1 MTWADAAPTVSAAVS
16 TLIIWGFS
24 RVQTKEVKS
33 TTETE
38 SSKIQLRVDQKTD
51 SAANFVNS
59 QSHESIEDL
68 KAMVIDLRIAV
79 SERMDAQDMKL
90 GHLSRNAFAI
100 SKKVG
105 SEWTEEVTTIKGDK
119 S

>member
-33 TTETE
+33 TTKTE
-38 SSKIQLRVDQKTD
+38 SASVKLRIDEKTD
-51 SAANFVNS
+51 NAANFVNS

-105 SEWTEEVTTIKGDK
+105 SEWTEEVTVIKKDR
-119 S
+119 

>member
-24 RVQTKEVKS
+24 RVQTKAVKS

-51 SAANFVNS
+51 SAAKLISAQTQVSN
-59 QSHESIEDL
+59 EDL

-90 GHLSRNAFAI
+90 GHLSRNLFAV

-105 SEWTEEVTTIKGDK
+105 TEWTEEVTVIKKDR
-119 S
+119 

>member
-24 RVQTKEVKS
+24 RVQTKAVRS

-51 SAANFVNS
+51 SAAKLISAQTQVSN
-59 QSHESIEDL
+59 EDL

-105 SEWTEEVTTIKGDK
+105 SEWTEEVTVIKKDR
-119 S
+119 